1 MVKKASGGHRLV
13 TAFADVGRYS
23 KPQPSL
29 MPSINSTL
37 QQIASWKFII
47 TTDLTSTFYQIP
59 LARSSMKYCGVV
71 TPFKGIRVYTR
82 SAMGMPGSETAL
94 EELMSRVLGNLIQEG
109 IVAKLADDLYCG
121 GNTPEELVTNWRKVL
136 TALHHSDLH
145 LVASKTVIAPKS
157 MTILRW
163 IWSEGT
169 IQASPHRLSVLA
181 TCEPPST
188 VKGLRSFIGAF
199 KVLSRVIPQCAKFLI
214 PLDKAVTG
222 PMSNEK
228 LLWSDDLSAAF
239 EKARSALSSAQT
251 IYLPKVEDQLWIVTD
266 GAVRKPGLGAT
277 LYITREDDKPKV
289 AGFFSSK
296 LKKLQVDWLPCEVE
310 ALCKAASIQHFSPY
324 ISQSNKQTCV
334 LTDNK
339 PCVQAFSKLCR
350 GEFSVSP
357 RVATFLTAVSRFQI
371 SIHHLSGS
379 ANLPSDFQCC
389 NAPECVNPSCKIC
402 AFVQQ
407 LESSVV
413 RNVTLQKL
421 LQGPLNCHLS
431 LGLLGLRLSQNVQI
445 SEEHMP
451 TSFKAP
457 GLPKRQPTSAI

>member
-1 MVKKASGGHRLV
+1 MKKASGGHRLV
-13 TAFADVGRYS
+13 IAFADVGRYS

-29 MPSINSTL
+29 MPSVNSTL

-47 TTDLTSTFYQIP
+47 TTDLTSAFYQIP

-82 SAMGMPGSETAL
+82 SAMGMPGSETTL
-94 EELMSRVLGNLIQEG
+94 EELMSRVLGALIQEG

-145 LVASKTVIAPKS
+145 LAASKTVIPPKS
-157 MTILRW
+157 MTILGW

-169 IQASPHRLSVLA
+169 IQASPHHLSVLA

-188 VKGLRSFIGAF
+188 VKGLCSFIGAF

-214 PLDKAVTG
+214 PLDRAVAG
-222 PMSNEK
+222 LMSNEK

-266 GAVRKPGLGAT
+266 GAVRKPGLGAM

-289 AGFFSSK
+289 SGFFSSK

-310 ALCKAASIQHFSPY
+310 ALCIAASIQHFSPY
-324 ISQSNKQTCV
+324 IIQSNKQTCV
-334 LTDNK
+334 LTDSK
-339 PCVQAFSKLCR
+339 PCVQAFSKLCH

-357 RVATFLTAVSRFQI
+357 RVATFLTAVS
-371 SIHHLSGS
+371 
-379 ANLPSDFQCC
+379 
-389 NAPECVNPSCKIC
+389 
-402 AFVQQ
+402 
-407 LESSVV
+407 
-413 RNVTLQKL
+413 
-421 LQGPLNCHLS
+421 
-431 LGLLGLRLSQNVQI
+431 
-445 SEEHMP
+445 
-451 TSFKAP
+451 
-457 GLPKRQPTSAI
+457 